1 MDEWINVKDRLPE
14 IGKNVLIYYPK
25 WDGDEIQVAKLDCDG
40 IMFDVCGEF
49 DIGTGCVTHW
59 MSLPEPPKD
68 GDKDKQIL
76 KLQEELEKLKEK
88 PVKRGRWEDCS
99 NGWMCSC
106 CERDSTKDTPF
117 CPNCGARMDGDV
129 K

>member
-1 MDEWINVKDRLPE
+1 MIITNKAIDFESIWREQSVITPSLYNELGGDVTS
-14 IGKNVLIYYPK
+14 IY
-25 WDGDEIQVAKLDCDG
+25 AKLLSGNNSITYKFKTTYTSTSGRKMNKWG
-40 IMFDVCGEF
+40 IKSIAD
-49 DIGTGCVTHW
+49 
-59 MSLPEPPKD
+59 S
-68 GDKDKQIL
+68 
-76 KLQEELEKLKEK
+76 ELEKLKEK